1 MKFISQ
7 KSKSKY
13 IFNAAVGL
21 LLLFLILA
29 NCPIRVL
36 ASAAQT
42 TENGYVIQLTNPN
55 HYPELLT
62 VGTNINHL
70 FAGNKTQ
77 QFQNI
82 YSFKSPNSLSF
93 LKTYLSGDFVYLENE
108 QQIAAAGVVLND
120 PGFTTDPQ
128 NIDKEWGL
136 VKAGFVDAWQKT
148 TGSKSNIVAV
158 IDTGIDATHQ
168 DLKSINYVPGFDF
181 VNKQAIPVGSNS
193 DDNGHGTLVAGIL
206 GASANNG
213 IGVVGNNWQIT
224 IMPIKSLDSKGQ
236 GDADTLAQA
245 IVWAAD
251 NGAQFIN
258 LSVGGIG
265 FGHDTTL
272 SNAITYA
279 FNKNVLI
286 VAAAGN
292 DVATTGGN
300 LDENPVFPICD
311 DNNYNMVIG
320 VVATDQNDIKP
331 DFSNYG
337 KNCIDVSAPGKRI
350 LSTINFDPLTQ
361 KSAPN
366 SYAYGSGT
374 SLAVPFVVGQAALIK
389 SLYPSASNIQIRDRI
404 ISSADPIDDLNL
416 SQCGGASCRGLLG
429 AGRID
434 VLKSLQSAI
443 SQPFSE
449 GNLVKVTDLNG
460 AVYEILGGQKRL
472 VSPFVFNQR
481 FSTTTVTT
489 ALSDALSGFSEGA
502 YVTPTDGTLVKF
514 DKSPTVYIIENGQ
527 KLPLTYQV
535 FVQRGFNFAN
545 VNTLSYEELDSWA
558 TGSFL
563 PPLDGSV
570 IKAAGNQT
578 VYWVIGQVLHPVNYA
593 FFVDRGL
600 NVFPIMT
607 VPDNDIAGYP
617 KGDAYIR

>member
-7 KSKSKY
+7 KSKYK
-13 IFNAAVGL
+13 FNAVADL

-29 NCPIRVL
+29 NCSIPVL
-36 ASAAQT
+36 AFAAQT
-42 TENGYVIQLTNPN
+42 TENGYVVQLTDPN
-55 HYPELLT
+55 YYPQLLT

-70 FAGNKTQ
+70 FTENRNA

-82 YSFKSPNSLSF
+82 YSFNSFDSLSF

-120 PGFTTDPQ
+120 PGFTTDSQ

-136 VKAGFVDAWQKT
+136 VKAGFIDAWQKT

-213 IGVVGNNWQIT
+213 IGVVGTNWQIT

-337 KNCIDVSAPGKRI
+337 KNCIDVAAPGKRI

-361 KSAPN
+361 KPAPN

-416 SQCGGASCRGLLG
+416 SQCGGGSCRGFLG

-434 VLKSLQSAI
+434 VLKSLQTAI
-443 SQPFSE
+443 SQPFGE
-449 GNLVKVTDLNG
+449 GNLIKVTDLNG

-481 FSTTTVTT
+481 FSTSTVTT
-489 ALSDALSGFSEGA
+489 ALSDALSAFSEGA
-502 YVTPTDGTLVKF
+502 YVTPVDGTLVKF
-514 DKSPTVYIIENGQ
+514 DKDPTVYIIQNGQ

-545 VNTLSYEELDSWA
+545 VNTLSYEELDSWV

-593 FFVDRGL
+593 FFVNRGL